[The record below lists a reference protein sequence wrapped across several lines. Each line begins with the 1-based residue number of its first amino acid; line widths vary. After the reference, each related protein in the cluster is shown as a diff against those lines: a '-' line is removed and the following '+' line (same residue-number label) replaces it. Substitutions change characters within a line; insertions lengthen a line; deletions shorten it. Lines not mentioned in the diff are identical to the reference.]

1 MLTLQVER
9 VSVFARA
16 ETVQEVTENGL
27 TVAHLCC
34 QAPGQ
39 ESRHLRLVAG
49 RGATL
54 TERSNN
60 EFCPLHL
67 AAFTGDVEK
76 EFHPNIYKL
85 CSDLFLIIRK

>member
-1 MLTLQVER
+1 MLSLQVER

-34 QAPGQ
+34 QAADQ
-39 ESRHLRLVAG
+39 ETRHLRVVAQK
-49 RGATL
+49 GASFTK
-54 TERSNN
+54 RSSN

-76 EFHPNIYKL
+76 ELHPKY
-85 CSDLFLIIRK
+85 FLISQYKTLL